1 MFLPLFFAPVSVLL
15 SQVAQAPHPL
25 LVGYFPQWGLYDQP
39 QYLVK
44 NLAASNGAA
53 MLDQVN
59 YAQGFVTGGR
69 CSVADPNADI
79 NYTYSAA
86 QSVDG
91 VADAAGQTFRGSYN
105 QMLKLKRLN
114 PKLKVLISL
123 EGRAPDF
130 AADAQPEARRAFVSS
145 CIDLFIKGK
154 FGEGNERPGLFDGL
168 DIDWEF
174 PGAEDAVNYL
184 ALLTEFRT
192 QLDALRPGLRLTIA
206 VGHSPRMSGAI
217 GNDLSD
223 ISRLVDQVGL
233 MSYDYTGPWVHSTG
247 FIAPFTT
254 TPQRPRGTVQR
265 SIDDYLAAGVPAAK
279 LIVGVPFYGY
289 GWRTVPEENNGLF
302 QEGEPIR
309 GDRPFSY
316 IETLIPGSTVFREAG
331 SETPWLFDGDV
342 FWTYEDAKSVRR
354 KADYAVERQ
363 LGGLMIWELGEDD
376 AAGTLLHAAYGG
388 LHAGGGSLGVLA
400 AAR

>member
-1 MFLPLFFAPVSVLL
+1 MRLVLGRISFLRCVSLLFAFAGAPLLL
-15 SQVAQAPHPL
+15 SQVAPAPHPL

-44 NLAASNGAA
+44 NLAATKGAA

-59 YAQGFVTGGR
+59 YAQGFVTNGR
-69 CSVADPNADI
+69 CSVADPNADM
-79 NYTYSAA
+79 NYVYSAE

-91 VADAAGQTFRGSYN
+91 VADAAAQTLRGSYN
-105 QMLKLKRLN
+105 QMLKLKRRY
-114 PKLKVLISL
+114 PQLKVLISL

-130 AADAQPEARRAFVSS
+130 AADAQPEVRHAFVSS
-145 CIDLFIKGK
+145 CIDLFIKGN
-154 FGEGNERPGLFDGL
+154 FGAGAARPGLFDGV

-174 PGAEDAVNYL
+174 PGEGDAANYL
-184 ALLTEFRT
+184 ALLTEFRQ
-192 QLDALRPGLRLTIA
+192 QLDAVRPGLRLTIA

-217 GNDLSD
+217 GNDLTD
-223 ISRLVDQVGL
+223 ICRLVDQVGL

-247 FIAPFTT
+247 FIAPFLTSAD
-254 TPQRPRGTVQR
+254 RRRASVQH
-265 SIDDYLAAGVPAAK
+265 SVDDYLAAGVPAAK

-309 GDRPFSY
+309 GDRPYSY
-316 IETLIPGSTVFREAG
+316 IETLIAGSTVYREAD

-342 FWTYEDAKSVRR
+342 FWTYEDARSVRR
-354 KADYAVERQ
+354 KAEYAVARQ
-363 LGGLMIWELGEDD
+363 LGG
-376 AAGTLLHAAYGG
+376 
-388 LHAGGGSLGVLA
+388 
-400 AAR
+400 